1 MTINFAQLGVPDT
14 ICKALA
20 RNGITQ
26 PFAIQ
31 AATITDA
38 LAGRDV
44 CGRAP
49 TGSGKTLAFGIPIA
63 INVERAKPKMPRAL
77 ILAPTRELAEQ
88 IHEEIRSFAG
98 QVRIGVVYGGVGYGP
113 QIAALR
119 RGVDILVACPGRL
132 EDLIEQ
138 GLVDLRAVDHV
149 VLDEADRMADMGFM
163 PAVRRLLEQTSSDR
177 QTLLFSATLDGDVA
191 KLTRDHQRDP
201 VHHEV
206 GEDTPDITAAR
217 HLFWKVPRAERTGVL
232 AEAVGTAWPAIVFCR
247 TRHGSD
253 RLARQLDK
261 AGIRTAAIHGGRS
274 QSQRTRALSDFING
288 KVHALV
294 ATDVAARGIH
304 VDDVAAVFHF
314 DPPEDHKAYIHRSG
328 RTARAGRSGVVI
340 SLLTPEQVKD
350 AQRMQR
356 EIGLDEP
363 VGEPDAEV
371 LLESVPSPATAARAV
386 AYVAPEHRQSEE
398 RGQRNRNRNR
408 NGDRDRRG
416 QGSRGGQGNRNGR
429 SRSQSS
435 QDRDRNDSEQSD
447 RRDGGGNSS
456 NRSRNGKPR
465 TRSSGGSNSSNRSRN
480 GSGGNSS
487 NRSRNGGGGNSSNRS
502 RNGNSENRSSNGNG
516 NSDNRSRNG
525 NGGGKPRTRSNGSTG
540 GPNRKARRAHLQS
553 GTA

>member
-1 MTINFAQLGVPDT
+1 MTTTFAQLGVPDT
-14 ICKALA
+14 ICRALA

-119 RGVDILVACPGRL
+119 KGVDILVACPGRL

-138 GLVDLRAVDHV
+138 GLVDLRAVDHI

-356 EIGLDEP
+356 QIGLDEP

-386 AYVAPEHRQSEE
+386 AYVAPGHRQSEE
-398 RGQRNRNRNR
+398 RGQRNRNR

-416 QGSRGGQGNRNGR
+416 QGSHGGQGNRNGR

-465 TRSSGGSNSSNRSRN
+465 TRSSGG
-480 GSGGNSS
+480 
-487 NRSRNGGGGNSSNRS
+487 GNSSNRS
-502 RNGNSENRSSNGNG
+502 RNGNGNSSNRSSNGNG
-516 NSDNRSRNG
+516 GNSSNRSSNGNGGNSSNRSSNG

>member
-14 ICKALA
+14 ICRALA

-487 NRSRNGGGGNSSNRS
+487 NRSRNGSGGNSENRS
-502 RNGNSENRSSNGNG
+502 SNGNSENRSSNGNG

>member
-1 MTINFAQLGVPDT
+1 MTTTFAQLGVPDT

-138 GLVDLRAVDHV
+138 GLVDLRAVDHI

-386 AYVAPEHRQSEE
+386 AYVAPGHRQSEE
-398 RGQRNRNRNR
+398 RGQRNRNR

>member
-1 MTINFAQLGVPDT
+1 MTTTFAQLGVPDT
-14 ICKALA
+14 ICRALA

-119 RGVDILVACPGRL
+119 KGVDILVACPGRL

-138 GLVDLRAVDHV
+138 GLVDLRAVDHI

-356 EIGLDEP
+356 QIGLDEP

-386 AYVAPEHRQSEE
+386 AYVAPGHRQSEE
-398 RGQRNRNRNR
+398 RGQRNRNR

-416 QGSRGGQGNRNGR
+416 QGSHGGQGNRNGR

-465 TRSSGGSNSSNRSRN
+465 TRSSGG
-480 GSGGNSS
+480 
-487 NRSRNGGGGNSSNRS
+487 GNSSNRS
-502 RNGNSENRSSNGNG
+502 RNGNGNSSNRSSNGNG
-516 NSDNRSRNG
+516 NSSNRSSNG

>member
-386 AYVAPEHRQSEE
+386 AYVAPERRQSEE

-487 NRSRNGGGGNSSNRS
+487 NRSRNGSGGNSSNRS